1 MTNKEFIE
9 GEDYDLLNGRVIF
22 SEKYLKERG
31 ACCGN
36 KCEFCPYTDNIKGNT
51 ELKK

>member
-1 MTNKEFIE
+1 MANKEFIE

-31 ACCGN
+31 ACCGG